1 MKLPLV
7 CLSLFGLLLCNHA
20 IIAQLSH
27 PVTVTR
33 ITGEQVEFSIDR
45 VVDGVVYGQGK
56 EFDLADLVI
65 IDAKRSLV
73 RQKDPVQI
81 SLVTGGV
88 CGVKDILFDGEQF
101 QVDAVFNTWVMPPDS
116 IRGILFN
123 QEADRARY
131 DRALENRSLEEDVLI
146 ARTKDGQGR
155 VGGILEAISDAKV
168 TMNYGGR
175 SRSVS
180 RERVVA
186 VVTADL
192 KPKLPEGAMGLVTLT
207 NGSTLGGVVTELKGG
222 LLSLGVPGN
231 ATIAIPFEQVA
242 SISLSSDRVTYLSDL
257 EPLEA
262 ECIPMVTL
270 PFTWQRD
277 LSVRRQPLSIYS
289 WEQGKTI
296 GYGKGIGTHAASRL
310 EFANPDGFNRF
321 VATVGI
327 AAETAGKGDCE
338 VSVWGDGIQ
347 LWESQLSGRDEAKAI
362 DLDISGIQKI
372 SLVVRNGRHLDLSD
386 HVNWANARFLKIGN

>member
-1 MKLPLV
+1 MKLLLV
-7 CLSLFGLLLCNHA
+7 CLSLLSLLLCTHT
-20 IIAQLSH
+20 ITAQLSQ

-33 ITGEQVEFSIDR
+33 ITGEQVDISIDR
-45 VVDGVVYGQGK
+45 VVDGVVYGEGK
-56 EFDLADLVI
+56 QFDLADLVI
-65 IDAKRSLV
+65 IDANRSLV
-73 RQKDPVQI
+73 PQKKPLQI

-88 CGVKDILFDGEQF
+88 CGVKDVLFDGEQF
-101 QVDAVFNTWVMPPDS
+101 RVDVDFATWIIPPDA
-116 IRGILFN
+116 IRGILFD
-123 QEADRARY
+123 QAADQSRY
-131 DRALENRSLEEDVLI
+131 ARALENRSLEEDVLI

-168 TMNYGGR
+168 TMNYGSR

-180 RERVVA
+180 RDRVVA

-192 KPKLPEGAMGLVTLT
+192 KPQLPEGARGLVTLT
-207 NGSTLGGVVTELKGG
+207 NGSTISGVVTQWKGG
-222 LLSLGVPGN
+222 LLSLGMPGN
-231 ATIAIPFEQVA
+231 ASIAIPFEQVA
-242 SISLSSDRVTYLSDL
+242 SISLSSNRVSYLSDL

-262 ECIPMVTL
+262 VCTPLATL

-277 LSVRRQPLSIYS
+277 LSVRRLPLSIYS
-289 WEQGKTI
+289 WEQGKAI
-296 GYGKGIGTHAASRL
+296 GFGKGIGTHAASRL
-310 EFANPDGFNRF
+310 EFENPGGFNRF

-327 AAETAGKGDCE
+327 AAETAGKGDCD

-347 LWESQLSGRDEAKAI
+347 LWKSQLSGRDEAKEI

-386 HVNWANARFLKIGN
+386 HVNWANARFLNLGK